1 MKAESGDSC
10 KSVSS
15 RYIVSFVVCV
25 CSGHLLPL
33 TSVSQENYTPGS
45 SAEGNVFLL
54 LEVNS
59 SNPMFFFPQH
69 VLFST
74 VFFLNN

>member
-1 MKAESGDSC
+1 MKAESGDSY
-10 KSVSS
+10 KSVLLL
-15 RYIVSFVVCV
+15 YIVSFVICV

-33 TSVSQENYTPGS
+33 TSVSQENYTPTS
-45 SAEGNVFLL
+45 SAEGNVCLL

-59 SNPMFFFPQH
+59 SNPMFFFPQR

-74 VFFLNN
+74 FFLK